1 MRNCIQFGIDDHSE
15 TGCLPCIQLCKEL
28 FIVSFILQKFLGGGD
43 HNGSFQLRLWL
54 PASYRMG
61 RRGKPYRPCYLIILV
76 FLRTLRIQ

>member
-54 PASYRMG
+54 PASYRIG
-61 RRGKPYRPCYLIILV
+61 EEGQTV
-76 FLRTLRIQ
+76 